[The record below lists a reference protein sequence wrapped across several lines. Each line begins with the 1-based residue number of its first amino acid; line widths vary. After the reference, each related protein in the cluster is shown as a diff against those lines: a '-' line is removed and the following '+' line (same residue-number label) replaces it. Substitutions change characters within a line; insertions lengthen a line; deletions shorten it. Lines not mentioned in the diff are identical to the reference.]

1 MLHPQVRALFE
12 GAQRTA
18 AQPEAL
24 PNAGTRRAFA

>member
-1 MLHPQVRALFE
+1 MPHSQAHALFE

-18 AQPEAL
+18 AQPDAL